1 MLGDIP
7 MLTWGFVRSYEAYV
21 RARFTAGILLCCW
34 SETRGFVG
42 FCLSEDRAAR
52 KNGAIVRIEDAIL
65 EPGSLT
71 TQAKRREGAE
81 RRDQDEWNSS
91 WGRRRWLLEN
101 LADPKISQH
110 PKLERTGPMEGP
122 MEVGVG

>member
-1 MLGDIP
+1 MLGHIP
-7 MLTWGFVRSYEAYV
+7 MLTCGFVRSYEAYV

-65 EPGSLT
+65 EPESLT
-71 TQAKRREGAE
+71 TQAKRRKGAE
-81 RRDQDEWNSS
+81 RAGS
-91 WGRRRWLLEN
+91 RRMESELGT
-101 LADPKISQH
+101 PKMAS
-110 PKLERTGPMEGP
+110 
-122 MEVGVG
+122 